1 MWQLLLPLTIQRQGR
16 RAPVL
21 IMGAH
26 VVFATATILF
36 AVLAAIGT
44 G

>member
-1 MWQLLLPLTIQRQGR
+1 VAAPAGAHDEAQAR
-16 RAPVL
+16 RPPVV